1 MNAFKVLRL
10 AALAAVPTLV
20 GCVSIPTHLD
30 GDYSEAFQP
39 SQATERS
46 LGARVRWGG
55 LVIETRPERD
65 RTCIEILAQPLDGT
79 ARPERSD
86 QDLGRFIACRAQF
99 YDPEIFVNGREV
111 TVIGRLQRFRD
122 GRIGEFQY
130 RYPEVDADAIHLWP
144 ERVELPPS
152 YFYRPWPYYNGFWP
166 YPWGYPSPWGY
177 WHRPGFGIHGSAA
190 IRSGEA
196 TTTQQAK

>member
-1 MNAFKVLRL
+1 MNAFTVLRL
-10 AALAAVPTLV
+10 AALASILTLA
-20 GCVSIPTHLD
+20 GCVSIPTQLD
-30 GDYSEAFQP
+30 GDYSDAFQP
-39 SQATERS
+39 AQATERS
-46 LGARVRWGG
+46 VGARVRWGG

-65 RTCIEILAQPLDGT
+65 RTCIEILAQPLDES

-86 QDLGRFIACRAQF
+86 QDLGRFIACREQF
-99 YDPEIFVNGREV
+99 FDPEIFVNGREV
-111 TVIGRLQRFRD
+111 TVVGRLQGFRD

-130 RYPEVDADAIHLWP
+130 RYPEIDADAIHLWP

-152 YFYRPWPYYNGFWP
+152 HFYRPWPYYRGYWP

-177 WHRPGFGIHGSAA
+177 WHRPGFGVHGSAL

-196 TTTQQAK
+196 AATQQTK

>member
-1 MNAFKVLRL
+1 MNAFTVLRL
-10 AALAAVPTLV
+10 AALASILTLA
-20 GCVSIPTHLD
+20 GCVSIPNHLD
-30 GDYSEAFQP
+30 GDYSDAFQP
-39 SQATERS
+39 AQATERS
-46 LGARVRWGG
+46 VGARVRWGG

-65 RTCIEILAQPLDGT
+65 RTCIEILAQPLDES

-86 QDLGRFIACRAQF
+86 QDLGRFIACREQF
-99 YDPEIFVNGREV
+99 FDPEIFVNGREV
-111 TVIGRLQRFRD
+111 TVVGRLQGFRD

-130 RYPEVDADAIHLWP
+130 RYPEIDADAIHLWP

-152 YFYRPWPYYNGFWP
+152 HFYRPWPYYRGYWP

-177 WHRPGFGIHGSAA
+177 WHRPGFGVHGSAV

-196 TTTQQAK
+196 AATQKTK